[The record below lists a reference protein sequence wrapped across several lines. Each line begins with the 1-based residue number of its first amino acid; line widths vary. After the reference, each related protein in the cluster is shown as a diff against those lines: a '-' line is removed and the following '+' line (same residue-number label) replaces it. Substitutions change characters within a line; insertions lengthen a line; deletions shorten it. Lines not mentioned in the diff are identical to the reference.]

1 MTVVDRSF
9 FHRYLDAWGAHD
21 VDALMAFFTD
31 DIAFRDTTTGHGAT
45 GTSKMRRFVE
55 ASFASYPVSR
65 FELRSHVCDAG
76 SFAMEWVMH
85 PAGINGVS
93 FGRIVD
99 GRIAEQRDYWD
110 GRVLP

>member
-1 MTVVDRSF
+1 
-9 FHRYLDAWGAHD
+9 
-21 VDALMAFFTD
+21 
-31 DIAFRDTTTGHGAT
+31 
-45 GTSKMRRFVE
+45 
-55 ASFASYPVSR
+55 
-65 FELRSHVCDAG
+65 
-76 SFAMEWVMH
+76 MEWVMH